1 MKSKFVRKQ
10 LIDHQRNFADNP
22 PNKKGSVIDGRDI
35 TSVIIPNAEV
45 KFYIDANLDKRA
57 KRSQIQLNF
66 DDENYEEIYNEM
78 KMRDENDKNRQN
90 SPLKRTKDSFF
101 IDTSYISKASNRHCD

>member
-1 MKSKFVRKQ
+1 MVSKTASILAKSKFVRKQ
-10 LIDHQRNFADNP
+10 LIDYQRNFADNP

-57 KRSQIQLNF
+57 KRRQIQLNF

-78 KMRDENDKNRQN
+78 KMRDENDK
-90 SPLKRTKDSFF
+90 
-101 IDTSYISKASNRHCD
+101 I